1 MHRHRCYALTVLAA
15 VAVLGLLAAS
25 SADAIPAFARKYQFS
40 CSTCHAP
47 VPRLKPFGEEFAARG
62 FVLPPDQ
69 EPPRATIDVG
79 DPWLRLM
86 RELPLAVRFD
96 GYASWKEDL
105 GDGVDFE
112 LPWAFKILSGGPIAK
127 NISYYVYGIFEEGHS
142 PKLEDAYVQFSQVFG
157 LPVDV
162 LVGQFQVCD
171 PLFKRELRLERED
184 YQIFKTRVG
193 MTNTNLAYDRGV
205 VLAWSAPGEVDVIAQ
220 IVNGNGIDPVYQ
232 DSFDDNT
239 YKNTSLRL
247 ARQFGPVR
255 LGVFSYLGKAAP
267 LQASRDNR
275 TTFLGPDLVVDINS
289 QLQFNL
295 QYLQRKDTNPYRGT
309 RPVQDAHTRG
319 GFAELLYFPQG
330 PDGRWALAAL
340 YNRVASDDD
349 QADYESASL
358 TLTRLLARNVRLNGE
373 LARDLENKS
382 WRLSAGFVTAF

>member
-1 MHRHRCYALTVLAA
+1 MHRHRCYVFTVLAA
-15 VAVLGLLAAS
+15 VTVLALLAAS

-79 DPWLRLM
+79 DPWLKLM

-96 GYASWKEDL
+96 GYASWREEL

-142 PKLEDAYVQFSQVFG
+142 AKLEDAYVQFSRVFG
-157 LPVDV
+157 LPVEV

-220 IVNGNGIDPVYQ
+220 IVNGNGIDPVWA

-255 LGVFSYLGKAAP
+255 LGVFSYLGKVAP
-267 LQASRDNR
+267 LQPSRNNR
-275 TTFLGPDLVVDINS
+275 TTFLGPDLVVDINPN
-289 QLQFNL
+289 LQFNL

-309 RPVQDAHTRG
+309 RPVRDVHTRG

-330 PDGRWALAAL
+330 PDGPWALAAL

-358 TLTRLLARNVRLNGE
+358 TLTRLLARNVRVNGE
-373 LARDLENKS
+373 LARDLENRS